1 MRALLLTTLILS
13 GATGAAAQQTPQS
26 AAASDRVLAC
36 RSIADAGERLACY
49 DAAAAAFAQAQES
62 GQVVVMDVEDVRE
75 ARRGLFGLNLQL
87 PSLAI
92 FGAGD
97 DSEQITERDYVIRS
111 VRQAADG
118 DWIFTMEDETVW
130 MQNDGNLSRRPR
142 AGDTAHVTRRALG
155 SYSMNVNGARAI
167 WVERIR

>member
-1 MRALLLTTLILS
+1 MRALLITTLVLA
-13 GATGAAAQQTPQS
+13 GAGSAAAQQAPQTS
-26 AAASDRVLAC
+26 AASDRILTC
-36 RSIADAGERLACY
+36 RSIAEAASRLACY
-49 DAAAAAFAQAQES
+49 DAAAAAFAQAQEA

-97 DSEQITERDYVIRS
+97 EAEQITEQDYVIRS
-111 VRQAADG
+111 VRQSASG
-118 DWIFTMEDETVW
+118 DWVFTMEDGTVW
-130 MQNDGNLSRRPR
+130 RQNDGNLSRRPR
-142 AGDTAHVTRRALG
+142 AGDPAHVTRRALG

-167 WVERIR
+167 WVERVQ